1 MMCYALNQPIEIM
14 KTKNT
19 TIAHQAVLL
28 VTGTLLFTSMLACA
42 QAKPMSGTTTSTARI
57 STQPDPAKTALL
69 LPMQQMVTKLK
80 KLQATGDPDFDYAF
94 VAKIHAQGEQDFLK
108 QAMLSSK
115 DSSMQ
120 QMVQTL
126 MTAIQADITMLDGT
140 LRQIKP
146 SRPNQ
151 AFTQQQSR
159 NIEAMNLKLQQTG
172 ASDKLTSDVDKNVV
186 AILSDHQQDAID
198 MATTYLQYGKN
209 TALRTYAEQLVDK
222 AKSQRARL
230 GAMPK

>member
-1 MMCYALNQPIEIM
+1 M
-14 KTKNT
+14 KTKT
-19 TIAHQAVLL
+19 VTIAHSTILLMTGVLL
-28 VTGTLLFTSMLACA
+28 FSSMFACA
-42 QAKPMSGTTTSTARI
+42 QAKPVSSTSVKGKGRV
-57 STQPDPAKTALL
+57 SVQPDPAKTALL
-69 LPMQQMVTKLK
+69 QPMQQMVTKLK

-108 QAMLSSK
+108 QAMQLSK
-115 DSSMQ
+115 DSATH
-120 QMVQTL
+120 QMAQSL
-126 MTAIQADITMLDGT
+126 MTGTQADITMLDAT

-151 AFTQQQSR
+151 AFSQQQSR
-159 NIEAMNLKLQQTG
+159 NIEAINLKLQQTG

-186 AILSDHQQDAID
+186 ALLSDHQQDAID

-209 TALRTYAEQLVDK
+209 TALRTYAQQLIEK
-222 AKSQRARL
+222 AQSQRARL

>member
-1 MMCYALNQPIEIM
+1 M
-14 KTKNT
+14 KTKNVTIVRQT
-19 TIAHQAVLL
+19 TLL
-28 VTGTLLFTSMLACA
+28 VTGVLLFSSMFACA
-42 QAKPMSGTTTSTARI
+42 QAKPMSGTMIKGKGRI
-57 STQPDPAKTALL
+57 NAQPDPAKTALL
-69 LPMQQMVTKLK
+69 QPLQQMVAKLK

-108 QAMLSSK
+108 QAMELSK
-115 DSSMQ
+115 DSATQ
-120 QMVQTL
+120 QMAQSL
-126 MTAIQADITMLDGT
+126 MTGTQADITMLDGT

-159 NIEAMNLKLQQTG
+159 NIEAINLKLQQTG
-172 ASDKLTSDVDKNVV
+172 ESDKLTSNVDKNVV
-186 AILSDHQQDAID
+186 TLLSDHQQDAID

-209 TALRTYAEQLVDK
+209 ANLRTYAQQLVEK
-222 AKSQRARL
+222 AQVQRARL

>member
-1 MMCYALNQPIEIM
+1 MIVRQS
-14 KTKNT
+14 
-19 TIAHQAVLL
+19 VLL
-28 VTGTLLFTSMLACA
+28 LTASLLFSSMFACA
-42 QAKPMSGTTTSTARI
+42 QAKPIKGTARI
-57 STQPDPAKTALL
+57 GTQPDPAKAALL
-69 LPMQQMVTKLK
+69 QPMQQMVTKLK

-108 QAMLSSK
+108 QAMQSGK
-115 DSSMQ
+115 DSSLR
-120 QMVQTL
+120 QMSQTL
-126 MTAIQADITMLDGT
+126 MTGTQSDITMLDGT

-159 NIEAMNLKLQQTG
+159 NIEAINLKLQQTG

-186 AILSDHQQDAID
+186 ALLADHQQDAID

-209 TALRTYAEQLVDK
+209 STLRTYAQELVGK
-222 AKSQRARL
+222 AQSQRARL
-230 GAMPK
+230 MAMPK

>member
-1 MMCYALNQPIEIM
+1 MRTNNKM
-14 KTKNT
+14 
-19 TIAHQAVLL
+19 IARQSVFLL
-28 VTGTLLFTSMLACA
+28 TASLLFSSMFACA
-42 QAKPMSGTTTSTARI
+42 QAKPIKNTARI
-57 STQPDPAKTALL
+57 GIQPDPAKTALL
-69 LPMQQMVTKLK
+69 QPMQQMVTKLK

-108 QAMLSSK
+108 QALQSGK
-115 DSSMQ
+115 DSSVK
-120 QMVQTL
+120 QMAQTL
-126 MTAIQADITMLDGT
+126 MTETQTDITMLDGT

-159 NIEAMNLKLQQTG
+159 NIEAINLKLQQTG

-186 AILSDHQQDAID
+186 ALLADHQQDAID

-209 TALRTYAEQLVDK
+209 STLRTYAQQLVEK
-222 AKSQRARL
+222 AQSQRARL
-230 GAMPK
+230 MAMPK

>member
-1 MMCYALNQPIEIM
+1 M
-14 KTKNT
+14 KTKNV
-19 TIAHQAVLL
+19 TIAHQTTLL
-28 VTGTLLFTSMLACA
+28 VTGVLLFSSMFACA
-42 QAKPMSGTTTSTARI
+42 QAKPMSGTGIKGKGRVSV
-57 STQPDPAKTALL
+57 SQPDPAKTALL
-69 LPMQQMVTKLK
+69 QPMQQMVTKLK

-108 QAMLSSK
+108 QAMQLSK
-115 DSSMQ
+115 DSSTQ
-120 QMVQTL
+120 QMAQTL
-126 MTAIQADITMLDGT
+126 ITGTQADITMLDGT

-159 NIEAMNLKLQQTG
+159 NIEAINLKLQQTG

-186 AILSDHQQDAID
+186 ALLSDHQQDAID

-209 TALRTYAEQLVDK
+209 SALRTYAQQLVEK
-222 AKSQRARL
+222 AQSQRARL

>member
-1 MMCYALNQPIEIM
+1 M
-14 KTKNT
+14 KTQNT
-19 TIAHQAVLL
+19 MIVRQATLIL
-28 VTGTLLFTSMLACA
+28 MGTLLFGSMFACA
-42 QAKPMSGTTTSTARI
+42 QAKPVSGTATKGTARV
-57 STQPDPAKTALL
+57 SAQPDPAKTALL
-69 LPMQQMVTKLK
+69 QPLQQMVTKLK

-108 QAMLSSK
+108 QALLSGK
-115 DSSMQ
+115 DSSMK
-120 QMVQTL
+120 QMAQTL
-126 MTAIQADITMLDGT
+126 IAGTQADITMLDGT

-159 NIEAMNLKLQQTG
+159 NIEAINLKLQQTG
-172 ASDKLTSDVDKNVV
+172 ASDKLTSDVDKNAV
-186 AILSDHQQDAID
+186 ALLSDHQQDAID

-209 TALRTYAEQLVDK
+209 TALRTYAQQLVEK
-222 AKSQRARL
+222 AQSQRARL

>member
-1 MMCYALNQPIEIM
+1 M
-14 KTKNT
+14 KMNHTMLIRQT
-19 TIAHQAVLL
+19 VLL
-28 VTGTLLFTSMLACA
+28 LTGSLLFGSMFACA
-42 QAKPMSGTTTSTARI
+42 QAKPASGTKNTARVGV
-57 STQPDPAKTALL
+57 QPDPVKIALL

-94 VAKIHAQGEQDFLK
+94 VAKIHAQGEQDFLN
-108 QAMLSSK
+108 QALQVAK
-115 DSSMQ
+115 DSSIKEMA
-120 QMVQTL
+120 QTL
-126 MTAIQADITMLDGT
+126 MTSTQADVTMLDGT

-159 NIEAMNLKLQQTG
+159 NIEAINLKLQANGTG
-172 ASDKLTSDVDKNVV
+172 DKLTGDVDKNVI
-186 AILSDHQQDAID
+186 ALLSDHQQDAID

-209 TALRTYAEQLVDK
+209 DALKTYAQQLVDK

-230 GAMPK
+230 AAMPK

>member
-1 MMCYALNQPIEIM
+1 MR
-14 KTKNT
+14 TKNKM
-19 TIAHQAVLL
+19 IVRQSVLL
-28 VTGTLLFTSMLACA
+28 LTGSLLFGSMFACA
-42 QAKPMSGTTTSTARI
+42 QAKPISGTVVKGKGTARI
-57 STQPDPAKTALL
+57 GTQPDPAKAALL
-69 LPMQQMVTKLK
+69 QPMQQMVTKLK

-94 VAKIHAQGEQDFLK
+94 QAKIHAQGEQDFLK
-108 QAMLSSK
+108 QVMQTAK
-115 DSSMQ
+115 DSSLK
-120 QMVQTL
+120 QMAQTL
-126 MTAIQADITMLDGT
+126 ITGTQADITMLDGT

-159 NIEAMNLKLQQTG
+159 NIEAINLKLQQTG

-186 AILSDHQQDAID
+186 ALLSDHQQDAID

-209 TALRTYAEQLVDK
+209 AALRTYAQQLVEK
-222 AKSQRARL
+222 AQSQRARL

>member
-1 MMCYALNQPIEIM
+1 M
-14 KTKNT
+14 KINNT
-19 TIAHQAVLL
+19 MLVRQTVLL
-28 VTGTLLFTSMLACA
+28 LTGSLLFGSLFACA
-42 QAKPMSGTTTSTARI
+42 QAKPMSGIKSTARVGV
-57 STQPDPAKTALL
+57 QPDPAKTALL

-108 QAMLSSK
+108 QALQVAK
-115 DSSMQ
+115 DSSIK
-120 QMVQTL
+120 QMAQTL
-126 MTAIQADITMLDGT
+126 MTGTQADVTMLDGT

-159 NIEAMNLKLQQTG
+159 NIEAINLKLQATG
-172 ASDKLTSDVDKNVV
+172 TSDKLTGDVDKNVIV
-186 AILSDHQQDAID
+186 LLSDHQQDAID

-209 TALRTYAEQLVDK
+209 DALKTYAQQLVDK

-230 GAMPK
+230 AAMPR

>member
-1 MMCYALNQPIEIM
+1 MR
-14 KTKNT
+14 TKNKM
-19 TIAHQAVLL
+19 IVRQSVLL
-28 VTGTLLFTSMLACA
+28 LTASLLFGSMFACA
-42 QAKPMSGTTTSTARI
+42 QAKPMKGTARI
-57 STQPDPAKTALL
+57 GTQPDPAKAALL
-69 LPMQQMVTKLK
+69 QPMQQMVTKLK

-108 QAMLSSK
+108 QAMQSSK
-115 DSSMQ
+115 DSSLR
-120 QMVQTL
+120 QMSQTL
-126 MTAIQADITMLDGT
+126 MTGTQSDITMLDGT

-159 NIEAMNLKLQQTG
+159 NIEAINLKLQQTG

-186 AILSDHQQDAID
+186 ALLADHQQDAID

-209 TALRTYAEQLVDK
+209 STLRTYAQELVGK
-222 AKSQRARL
+222 AQSQRARL
-230 GAMPK
+230 MAMPK

>member
-1 MMCYALNQPIEIM
+1 M
-14 KTKNT
+14 KTKIT
-19 TIAHQAVLL
+19 AIVHQA
-28 VTGTLLFTSMLACA
+28 TLLLTGALLFSSMLACA
-42 QAKPMSGTTTSTARI
+42 QATTGAATSSPPAD
-57 STQPDPAKTALL
+57 DPAKTALL
-69 LPMQQMVTKLK
+69 QPMQQMVTKLK

-108 QAMLSSK
+108 QAMQSGK
-115 DSSMQ
+115 DSSLK
-120 QMVQTL
+120 QMAQTL
-126 MTAIQADITMLDGT
+126 MTDTQSDITMLDGT

-159 NIEAMNLKLQQTG
+159 NIEAINLKLQQTG

-186 AILSDHQQDAID
+186 ALLADHQQDAID

-209 TALRTYAEQLVDK
+209 STLRTYAQQLVEK
-222 AKSQRARL
+222 AQSQRARL
-230 GAMPK
+230 MAMPK